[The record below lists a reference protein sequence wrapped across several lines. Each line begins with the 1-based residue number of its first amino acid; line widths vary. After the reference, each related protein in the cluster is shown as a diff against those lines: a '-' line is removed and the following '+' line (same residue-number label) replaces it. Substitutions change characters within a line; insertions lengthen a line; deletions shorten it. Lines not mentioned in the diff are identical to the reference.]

1 MKDYQRCSLTVMD
14 NIEDPHIRF
23 DSSGICNYY
32 HEFNNAI
39 KLFNEKY
46 HNKNEILKNTFL
58 KILKDTSKQ
67 KYNCII
73 GMSGGVDSSYLCYLA
88 KKYGLNP
95 LVVHVDNGW
104 NTDIAQKNIEKVVNK
119 LELDLYTHVIDWE
132 EFREMQIAY
141 IKSSVVDIE
150 VLTDHACNAVL
161 YEQSRKWGIK
171 YCLSGHNMQTE
182 FVLPRYWIFN
192 KMDIDNIKDILRIFG
207 KVHFNQLKTF
217 PYISPEASFIYD
229 KLNTIAKFEP
239 LNFID
244 YNYDKAKNVLINDL
258 GWENYVIK
266 HGESIWTRFYQGYIL
281 PKKFNID
288 KRKAH
293 LSNQIMIGDLTRE
306 EALNTLEN
314 PPYDSDLINQDYEY
328 VLKKL
333 QISKEQFEKYLATPR
348 IEHTQYKYDKGLRH
362 KYRYFNFFL
371 RFFNRKS
378 SELTTPT
385 SNI

>member
-14 NIEDPHIRF
+14 NIEDPHIKF
-23 DSSGICNYY
+23 DGNGICNYY
-32 HEFNNAI
+32 HEYNNAI
-39 KLFNEKY
+39 KLFNKQY

-104 NTDIAQKNIEKVVNK
+104 NADIAQKNIEKVVNK
-119 LELDLYTHVIDWE
+119 LDLDLYTHVIDWE
-132 EFREMQIAY
+132 EFREMQVAY

-150 VLTDHACNAVL
+150 VLSDHAINAIL
-161 YEQSRKWGIK
+161 YKQARKWGIK
-171 YCLSGHNMQTE
+171 HCLSGNNMQTE
-182 FVLPRYWIFN
+182 FILPRYWTFN
-192 KMDIDNIKDILRIFG
+192 KMDIDNIKDILKIFG
-207 KVHFNQLKTF
+207 KVHFNQLKTY
-217 PYISPEASFIYD
+217 PYISPEMLFIYD
-229 KLNTIAKFEP
+229 KLNSVTKFDP

-244 YNYDKAKNVLINDL
+244 YQYDEAKKTLINKL
-258 GWENYVIK
+258 GWENYGGK
-266 HGESIWTRFYQGYIL
+266 HCESIWTRFYQGYIL

-293 LSNQIMIGDLTRE
+293 LSNQIMAGDLTKE
-306 EALNTLEN
+306 EALNTLEK
-314 PPYDSDLINQDYEY
+314 PPYDIDLINQDYEY
-328 VLKKL
+328 ILKKL

-362 KYRYFNFFL
+362 KYRYINFFL